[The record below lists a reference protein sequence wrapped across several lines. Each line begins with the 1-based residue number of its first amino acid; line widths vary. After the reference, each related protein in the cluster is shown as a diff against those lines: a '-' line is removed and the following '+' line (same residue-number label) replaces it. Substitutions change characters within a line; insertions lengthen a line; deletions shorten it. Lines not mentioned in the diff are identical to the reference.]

1 MSYNTTEPPEQ
12 PPTYNQEQTDSV
24 YDTLTIILMF
34 VFVFCIFFRNC
45 FSRRVRIYRMRRIG
59 VVVARREEE
68 IGELDFSNFIKI
80 IPSSERNQNTCVIC
94 LDDFED
100 DESVTVLPQCH
111 HIYHRECI
119 NKWLNV
125 NQICPICRCSIF
137 PN

>member
-1 MSYNTTEPPEQ
+1 MSYNPTQSPIQQ
-12 PPTYNQEQTDSV
+12 PSLNQEESDNA
-24 YDTLTIILMF
+24 YDTLTIMLMIF
-34 VFVFCIFFRNC
+34 FVFCVLFRNI
-45 FSRRVRIYRMRRIG
+45 FSRRIRIYRMRRIG
-59 VVVARREEE
+59 VIVAQPEEE

-80 IPSSERNQNTCVIC
+80 IPSSARNQNTCVIC
-94 LDDFED
+94 LDEFED

-137 PN
+137 PS